1 MMDIK
6 EINSV
11 SFNSQRGDSWLPV
24 VNQPWRAIGALF
36 GVFFIMLVLLS
47 AVSALFMGD
56 GFSEKGMR
64 IFAVAQ
70 DLLVFILPAI
80 VAAFVATR
88 LPASLLTVDVKPRL
102 YTVAMAIIVMLTSL
116 PAMEW
121 LIELNNNMHLPE
133 SMSGLEESLRKME
146 DSASTGIGTL
156 AGSGTVGDLIVGILI
171 IGVLTGIAE
180 ELFFRGALQNLFM
193 SMPKVKK
200 HFAIWAAAFIFSFMH
215 FQFFGFVP
223 RLLLGAYFGY
233 LIWWSGSVWVPV
245 IAHAVNNS
253 LVVILSWIS
262 LRSGVAE
269 SMENAASVSIGTDW
283 YTIALSIV
291 VTAFGLMILRRDAL
305 RHRTV
310 CQHC

>member
-1 MMDIK
+1 MDIK
-6 EINSV
+6 DFNSV
-11 SFNSQRGDSWLPV
+11 SFDSQRGDGWLPV
-24 VNQPWRAIGALF
+24 VNQPWRAIGVLF
-36 GVFFIMLVLLS
+36 GVFFIMLVLVS
-47 AVSALFMGD
+47 AVSAIFMGD
-56 GFSEKGMR
+56 GFSAKGMR
-64 IFAVAQ
+64 IFAIVQ

-88 LPASLLTVDVKPRL
+88 LPASLLTVNVKPRL
-102 YTVAMAIIVMLTSL
+102 YTVVMAIIVMITAL

-133 SMSGLEESLRKME
+133 WAAGLEESLRKME
-146 DSASTGIGTL
+146 DSASSGIGAL
-156 AGSGTVGDLIVGILI
+156 SGNGTIGDLIVGILI

-253 LVVILSWIS
+253 LVVLLSWLS

-269 SMENAASVSIGTDW
+269 SMENAASVNIGTDW
-283 YTIALSIV
+283 YTIALSIA
-291 VTAFGLMILRRDAL
+291 VTAFGLIILRRDAL
-305 RHRTV
+305 RHRV
-310 CQHC
+310 VGQRG